1 MIWGLGE
8 QLIPVFQPFTSMPL
22 DEMAALIGL
31 NVVESALFGVM
42 LASFTR
48 SPGKAFAVGASF
60 QFALTFLVAFG
71 ALIGL
76 G

>member
-1 MIWGLGE
+1 
-8 QLIPVFQPFTSMPL
+8 
-22 DEMAALIGL
+22 LIGL
-31 NVVESALFGVM
+31 NVIESALFGVM

-48 SPGKAFAVGASF
+48 SPGKAFAIGAAF
-60 QFALTFLVAFG
+60 QLVLTTLVAFG